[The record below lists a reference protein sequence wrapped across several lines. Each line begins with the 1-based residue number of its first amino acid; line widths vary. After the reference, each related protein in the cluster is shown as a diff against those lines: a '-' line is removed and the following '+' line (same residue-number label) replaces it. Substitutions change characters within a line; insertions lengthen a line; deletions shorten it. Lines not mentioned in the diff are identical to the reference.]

1 MNRAEWLRETRN
13 MRFEEA
19 YGRWQG
25 GRLTQK
31 EAARYW
37 VCL

>member
-1 MNRAEWLRETRN
+1 

-19 YGRWQG
+19 YEGWER

-31 EAARYW
+31 ELIDIVGSFLREG
-37 VCL
+37 